1 MLLNTSTSGV
11 TESPFLPPFFHTLQI
26 TFIVPGFVRTEGEGP
41 APEIIL
47 YECLTDTSPR
57 RDIPAPQVILLFIRD
72 VIREAPRLIPA
83 QVDSNFITVMF
94 CRSFRHHIQQEHRIA
109 TPGMMRWLRDTLT
122 QGKIGTA
129 LIGIKRPAGS
139 TRHPLTHPGPSFR
152 LQNMVKPQSLTLF
165 RAKGSQTRMLRNGT
179 PARYIRSYRDC
190 R

>member
-1 MLLNTSTSGV
+1 M
-11 TESPFLPPFFHTLQI
+11 
-26 TFIVPGFVRTEGEGP
+26 PGFVRTEGEGP

-109 TPGMMRWLRDTLT
+109 TPGMMRRLRDTLT

-129 LIGIKRPAGS
+129 LIGIKRPAVAPDTRSHILAQVSGS
-139 TRHPLTHPGPSFR
+139 RTW
-152 LQNMVKPQSLTLF
+152 
-165 RAKGSQTRMLRNGT
+165 
-179 PARYIRSYRDC
+179 
-190 R
+190 